1 MRFSE
6 ESRRLVCSQ
15 VEPARPIPTLID
27 DVREGLLSPPR
38 RLPPKYFYDDH
49 GSRVFEAIC
58 GAPEYYPSRTEEALL
73 AQHAGAIIAAA
84 APDHIVELGSG
95 SARKTRHLFDAC
107 DRLDSPCVY
116 WPFDVSEQM
125 MLDSGAELV
134 AHYPWL
140 QVHTLAGDYTGG
152 LARLPLVEDGR
163 RLIVFLGGTIGNFE
177 PVDANVIM
185 REIRELMRPGDAL
198 LMGLDRVKDV
208 ARLEAAYD
216 DADGLTAQFNR
227 NVLNVLNRE
236 LDADFPVAAYRHR
249 AVFNRALSR
258 VEMRLVAERAHRV
271 SLGALGETLEIG
283 AGEEIL
289 TEISRKFTAGAI
301 ETLLADA
308 GLALT
313 QHFEAENADYS
324 LVLAGCA

>member
-1 MRFSE
+1 M
-6 ESRRLVCSQ
+6 VCSQ

-27 DVREGLLSPPR
+27 DVRAGLLAPPR
-38 RLPPKYFYDDH
+38 CLPPKYFYDDH

-73 AQHAGAIIAAA
+73 AQHAEAIITAAG
-84 APDHIVELGSG
+84 PGHIVELGSG

-107 DRLDSPCVY
+107 DRLDNPCVY

-152 LARLPLVEDGR
+152 LARLPLVEHGR

-185 REIRELMRPGDAL
+185 REIRQLMRPGDAL
-198 LMGLDRVKDV
+198 LIGLDRVKDV

-249 AVFNRALSR
+249 AVFNAQLSR

-271 SLGALGETLEIG
+271 SLGALGETLEIE
-283 AGEEIL
+283 AGEEML
-289 TEISRKFTAGAI
+289 TEISRKFTSGAI
-301 ETLLADA
+301 ETLLVDA
-308 GLALT
+308 GLAMT

-324 LVLAGCA
+324 LVLAGYA